1 MRREPLSCFLD
12 FEHGL
17 RDYSDIALAIMAAE
31 LHGVPTLIRLGERSP
46 SLVERMLD
54 AGATGFLFPHVSNAT
69 GAAELVSLCHYKPR
83 GVRGS
88 GFARASLRHNGS
100 EY

>member
-1 MRREPLSCFLD
+1 
-12 FEHGL
+12 
-17 RDYSDIALAIMAAE
+17 
-31 LHGVPTLIRLGERSP
+31 
-46 SLVERMLD
+46 MLD